1 MDCIVRVESLVKS
14 YGEIKAVNDIS
25 FKVKRGSLF
34 AFLGPNGAGKS
45 TTINVMTTL
54 LDKDSG
60 QVFLNEQTD
69 DAYFRN
75 KIGVV
80 FQGNVLDEDLTV
92 KENLI
97 YRGALYLKNKVAV
110 KARYD
115 ELAKYLNLYEFENQR
130 YKTLSGGQKRRTEIA
145 RALFSNPEILLLDEP
160 TTGLDPETR
169 QIVWKVIE
177 DLKKNHGMTIFLTT
191 HYMEEAANADHV
203 VIINKGKIVAE
214 GTPAQLK
221 DEYSYDRL
229 KIVAKDK
236 KMLIETLEQ
245 MNKPYEKIADQFII
259 IVNDAEEAIN
269 MINQLRAN
277 IAQFEMVK
285 GTMDDVFIQV
295 IGGENH
301 V

>member
-1 MDCIVRVESLVKS
+1 MDCIVRVENLVKS

-60 QVFLNEQTD
+60 QVFLNEQTED
-69 DAYFRN
+69 EYFRN

-97 YRGALYLKNKVAV
+97 YRGALYLKDKAAV

-236 KMLIETLEQ
+236 KIMIETLEKL
-245 MNKPYEKIADQFII
+245 NKSYEKIADQFIM
-259 IVNDAEEAIN
+259 IVSDSEEAIEL
-269 MINQLRAN
+269 INQLRAN